1 MSERHQLIGP
11 ARGEPR
17 LAGRVGVR
25 LRFRLSG
32 NPSPRWTRDLGARL
46 VLELTGH
53 PGIGHLRLN
62 NLCQGSYIVLD
73 GVESD
78 QAANIARAL
87 QRAVQAANQDCAN
100 DPKLRRRKNLTQREA
115 DAIARRCRPEAVRAA
130 KADSAS
136 RGASSPG
143 SRP

>member
-1 MSERHQLIGP
+1 MIGP

-17 LAGRVGVR
+17 LAGRVGVC

-32 NPSPRWTRDLGARL
+32 NPSPRWARDLGARL
-46 VLELTGH
+46 VLELTGR
-53 PGIGHLRLN
+53 PGVGHLRLN
-62 NLCQGSYIVLD
+62 NLCQGSYVVLD

-78 QAANIARAL
+78 QAPNIAGAL
-87 QRAVQAANQDCAN
+87 QRAVQAANQDCGN

-115 DAIARRCRPEAVRAA
+115 DAIALRCRPKGVRAA
-130 KADSAS
+130 KADAPN
-136 RGASSPG
+136 RGASSAG

>member
-1 MSERHQLIGP
+1 MAERHKLIGP

-17 LAGRVGVR
+17 LAGRVGIC

-32 NPSPRWTRDLGARL
+32 NPSPRWARDLGARL

-78 QAANIARAL
+78 QAPSIAGAL
-87 QRAVQAANQDCAN
+87 QRAVQAANRDCAN
-100 DPKLRRRKNLTQREA
+100 DPQLRRRKNLTQREA
-115 DAIARRCRPEAVRAA
+115 DAIARRCRSEADRGARTDA
-130 KADSAS
+130 AS
-136 RGASSPG
+136 RGASSAG
-143 SRP
+143 SRS